1 MRWICCAIIVTGVL
15 VSACGHFTTEPAAK
29 LAVIDWNK
37 ARAAHGQY
45 VALQQ
50 AETAVKFAV
59 QLREEQLVLGKQ
71 QLSLVQK
78 MRTLKEQGQASF
90 VQAEVATKLA
100 EREIVE
106 REQFAGKQRQA
117 EATAAQQVQAARAQV
132 LSKYQ
137 LNIVNLRLRLE
148 NVTLE
153 KTEKAALLQTL
164 AATLAAQKKEL
175 DAVERQRQAL
185 VVQLL
190 APQRQQLA
198 QNLHAYEQ
206 ALGAQLLSGNKGRGG
221 TPLTKGPEE
230 LANLL
235 QAMDKQI
242 EIKEQARDQVRE
254 QIDQDITAALA
265 ACTQGKGY
273 SLVLKNVR
281 KNLQATDVTTAV
293 CAQISKL
300 KN

>member
-59 QLREEQLVLGKQ
+59 QFREEQLVLGKQ

-137 LNIVNLRLRLE
+137 
-148 NVTLE
+148 
-153 KTEKAALLQTL
+153 
-164 AATLAAQKKEL
+164 
-175 DAVERQRQAL
+175 
-185 VVQLL
+185 
-190 APQRQQLA
+190 
-198 QNLHAYEQ
+198 
-206 ALGAQLLSGNKGRGG
+206 
-221 TPLTKGPEE
+221 
-230 LANLL
+230 
-235 QAMDKQI
+235 
-242 EIKEQARDQVRE
+242 
-254 QIDQDITAALA
+254 
-265 ACTQGKGY
+265 
-273 SLVLKNVR
+273 
-281 KNLQATDVTTAV
+281 
-293 CAQISKL
+293 
-300 KN
+300 